1 MSKTKFGVAVGLTA
15 AAVYL
20 AGLFGGYTILFLLAG
35 YCLLFEDN
43 AWLKKTCVKAVALSL
58 VFSILYSVISLI
70 PNAFS
75 IVSDILNLITLN
87 VRFSFINNVCNILR
101 SAVSL
106 AETLLFLVLSYL
118 AVHEG
123 TIAVP
128 VVDKLISK
136 YMD

>member
-1 MSKTKFGVAVGLTA
+1 MSKTKFGVSVGLMA

-58 VFSILYSVISLI
+58 VFSILFSVINLI
-70 PNAFS
+70 PSAFG

-87 VRFSFINNVCNILR
+87 VRFSFINNVCDLLR
-101 SAVSL
+101 SVVSFV
-106 AETLLFLVLSYL
+106 ETLLFLGLGYLS
-118 AVHEG
+118 VHEG

-128 VVDKLISK
+128 FVDKLISK